1 MPHAFEE
8 VCAALE
14 AAGLDYDDRGG
25 FRKFPAGPARRLAR
39 KIYVAR
45 PREGNPVRRIDL
57 SGFTFEHAAVR
68 ELSAEDR
75 ARSHLGNV
83 LAQIDTQQPRG
94 EVLDALGAAAR
105 RVREAPSAA
114 PQAKEDDD
122 ADIGLP
128 STFAISL
135 PELEEWMGTRLGY
148 GNVAAKGWFVGMEE
162 ACHCADELPDR
173 LAGGAI
179 EDLQENLLR
188 LGCYPDLL
196 EDEPNLQPTW
206 RPLIRAWL
214 VATTGR
220 SPTTAEI
227 RHYQRHQLGRLEA
240 DHLLTELLPLPSP
253 GIKRWLYRHLG
264 LERDA
269 YTNTWVPKRIAFL
282 DEQWRT
288 APTRPRVALAYG
300 RTYWDHY
307 RTIFGLGTKPGVSIV
322 AASPDWARGF
332 VVDGGG
338 VVLTYHPVA
347 FGDDACWDAVGAWL
361 GTILRGG

>member
-1 MPHAFEE
+1 MPVAFEE

-14 AAGLDYDDRGG
+14 VAGLDYDDRGG

-39 KIYVAR
+39 KVYVAR

-68 ELSAEDR
+68 QLSAEDR
-75 ARSHLGNV
+75 ARNHVGKV
-83 LAQIDTQQPRG
+83 LAQIDTMRPRG
-94 EVLDALGAAAR
+94 EILEALADAAK
-105 RVREAPSAA
+105 RVGEAPAVV
-114 PQAKEDDD
+114 PQSEQDDDDD
-122 ADIGLP
+122 AGLP
-128 STFAISL
+128 LGFAIAL
-135 PELEEWMGTRLGY
+135 PELEAWMETRLGY
-148 GNVAAKGWFVGMEE
+148 GNVAAAGWFVGMEE

-179 EDLQENLLR
+179 EDLDENLRR
-188 LGCYPDLL
+188 LECYPDLL
-196 EDEPNLQPTW
+196 DDEPNLQPTW

-227 RHYQRHQLGRLEA
+227 RHYQRNQLGRRDA

-253 GIKRWLYRHLG
+253 GIKRWLYRQLG
-264 LERDA
+264 LEREA
-269 YTNTWVPKRIAFL
+269 YTKEWVPKRIEFL
-282 DEQWRT
+282 AEQWRG

-300 RTYWDHY
+300 KTYWDHY
-307 RTIFGLGTKPGVSIV
+307 REIFGLGTSSGVPIV

-338 VVLTYHPVA
+338 VVLTYHPVGL
-347 FGDDACWDAVGAWL
+347 GDDASWDAVGAWL
-361 GTILRGG
+361 RTILQAS